1 MSEFTQRERYYFLV
15 RVALS
20 VILCSAS
27 LFVILDTNY
36 PDATIKWAFGII
48 GLIIGYWLK

>member
-1 MSEFTQRERYYFLV
+1 MSDFTERERYYFLV

-20 VILCSAS
+20 AIFGTAS
-27 LFVILDTNY
+27 LFVVLDANY